1 MIEVSK
7 KDWKLFRERVPQWQ
21 ERYMEGLAEEYIAL
35 LRLPE
40 AGASRFWKLQ
50 KRIENDSR
58 HPGVSLELRNSEV
71 IWDIVTFVREGV
83 IAVEELEG
91 FSDELV
97 EEVERII
104 RHRCPK
110 TENPSEDEKW

>member
-1 MIEVSK
+1 M
-7 KDWKLFRERVPQWQ
+7 
-21 ERYMEGLAEEYIAL
+21 
-35 LRLPE
+35 
-40 AGASRFWKLQ
+40 
-50 KRIENDSR
+50 
-58 HPGVSLELRNSEV
+58 